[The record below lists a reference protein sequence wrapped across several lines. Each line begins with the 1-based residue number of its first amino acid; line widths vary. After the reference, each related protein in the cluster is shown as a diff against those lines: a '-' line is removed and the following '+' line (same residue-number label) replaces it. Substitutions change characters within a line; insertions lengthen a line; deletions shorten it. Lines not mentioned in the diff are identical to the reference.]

1 MGRLIRGE
9 TVTVKRPAT
18 TTNRNGD
25 AAPNWASVTETDV
38 DNVAVAPATGT
49 EDASQRVSGVV
60 ADLTIYAPTGT
71 DIAGT
76 DRVEVRGTDYE
87 VVGPTRDWRSP
98 YSGDRPGVVV
108 DLKRVAG

>member
-1 MGRLIRGE
+1 M
-9 TVTVKRPAT
+9 KRPAT
-18 TTNRNGD
+18 STNRNGD
-25 AAPNWASVTETDV
+25 DVPNWASVTETDI
-38 DNVAVAPATGT
+38 DNVAVGPGTGA

-71 DIAGT
+71 DITGT
-76 DRVEVRGTDYE
+76 DRVEVRGIDYE